1 MDPTRARIILQYLAD
16 GIDPVTGAPFPS
28 DSPYQQADT
37 VRALHAA
44 LTALDRAT
52 ACRPSAL
59 DRPPSTPR
67 PVDPTRPQAGRP
79 WTPAEDQ
86 QLRDAFAINT
96 PIAVIAAAHGRTR
109 GAIASRLVKLG
120 IIPATNQTGQ
130 GTVTFQPPQSTPE
143 PPDRP
148 TVMQPGVDASPPDP
162 PTVHLPDRSP
172 PPRNPKPD
180 DDLPF

>member
-1 MDPTRARIILQYLAD
+1 MDPTRARTILQSLAD
-16 GIDPVTGAPFPS
+16 GLDPVTGAPFPP

-37 VRALHAA
+37 VRALHTA
-44 LTALDRAT
+44 LTALDHA
-52 ACRPSAL
+52 AVCPEPSATSTFHPPTSTRN
-59 DRPPSTPR
+59 RPPAIPR
-67 PVDPTRPQAGRP
+67 PVDPTRPQAGRS

-96 PIAVIAAAHGRTR
+96 PIATIAAAHGRTR

-130 GTVTFQPPQSTPE
+130 GTVIFQPPE
-143 PPDRP
+143 PPNGP
-148 TVMQPGVDASPPDP
+148 TVQ
-162 PTVHLPDRSP
+162 LPDRSP

-180 DDLPF
+180 DEMPF